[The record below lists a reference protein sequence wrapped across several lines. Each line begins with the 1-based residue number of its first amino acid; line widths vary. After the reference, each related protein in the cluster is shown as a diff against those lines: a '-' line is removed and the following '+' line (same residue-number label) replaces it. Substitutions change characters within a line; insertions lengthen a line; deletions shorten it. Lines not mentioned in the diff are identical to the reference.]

1 MIIQGYFYSS
11 ILSFIKINDKFNSLS
26 KNNRRI
32 LIQRNIHSLSGLNQL
47 FIYDEIHFLNDPME
61 KKSSIRS
68 IWFIISWEFIKDY
81 WKNAFW

>member
-68 IWFIISWEFIKDY
+68 IWFIIS
-81 WKNAFW
+81 